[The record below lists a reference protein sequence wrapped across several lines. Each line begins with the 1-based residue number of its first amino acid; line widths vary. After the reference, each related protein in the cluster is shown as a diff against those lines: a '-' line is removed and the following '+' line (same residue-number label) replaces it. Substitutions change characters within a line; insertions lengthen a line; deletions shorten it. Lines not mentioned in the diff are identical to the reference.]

1 MACTLKLMPKLSV
14 EEGRGCNSLFFF
26 GHVKNLMLFDMSNE
40 WFMGFMDWVVFH
52 CFFCIVAGIA
62 LGVFKRYQP
71 PSSQG
76 GPKIDKSSMMLDC
89 FPGSLEPWAM
99 MNHYYLSMYQASFNL
114 DAPCIHKQQNQL
126 HISGRARWKAPATIH
141 LQRGGHG
148 TKLCKMHPRYNT
160 GGSAQKTKM
169 TITYV
174 C

>member
-1 MACTLKLMPKLSV
+1 MHAQAHAQAFSRRG
-14 EEGRGCNSLFFF
+14 EGVQFIILLWTCQKPNVVW
-26 GHVKNLMLFDMSNE
+26 HVQW

-52 CFFCIVAGIA
+52 CFFCIVTGIA

-126 HISGRARWKAPATIH
+126 HIRGRARWKAPVTIH
-141 LQRGGHG
+141 LHRGGAWHE
-148 TKLCKMHPRYNT
+148 
-160 GGSAQKTKM
+160 
-169 TITYV
+169 IV
-174 C
+174 